1 MLIGEKLYEF
11 IKNVQNLLEKFKFI
25 DMTIAILL
33 VLLILI
39 IVLLNKKIR
48 KLVFKNLINLTK
60 IVWSVFIKL
69 FFDNSKWA
77 FFFFFLLG
85 INTYFLYAT
94 FQSAKDLIL
103 FPIIYIWRLSNYFY
117 KYAGKYEN
125 KSAKQFAKELFL
137 SNLEITV
144 AYILIF
150 NKLPVIFI
158 ELLKHNLPDLLDK
171 LVSYRDLRLLL
182 ILIAINLIFS
192 YIMKILIVD
201 KQDFIQCEHN
211 YIKISNIYENLM
223 GIKDNKKLH
232 YKLHRIN
239 GNCRISGIDAF
250 TKSKIMF
257 LLAKF
262 ADIKMDRI
270 SEFLKILSTLAVK
283 LYKYNYDNNMLNEF
297 IRDLLYIS
305 KNKENLNKTVK
316 IIVKSDLNVVA
327 EFNMGRDLIFD
338 HIYLKTEEEKFD
350 VIYKIFNKLAL
361 NRSIEQVLLELDMIN
376 KFSFTEKR
384 NLFISLRNF
393 TIDFINILDKYL
405 ISSFNPNQE
414 ISQYIDQNKQ
424 KFEEVAREKIVEFNQ
439 LIKLVDKLIIFTENT
454 LFMINNNRNDKYIKN
469 FQIVDLSEII
479 DKINDELNRVNDLL
493 KI

>member
-1 MLIGEKLYEF
+1 MLISEKLYEF
-11 IKNVQNLLEKFKFI
+11 IKDVQNLLEKFKFV

-33 VLLILI
+33 ILLIVI
-39 IVLLNKKIR
+39 IVLLNKKSR
-48 KLVFKNLINLTK
+48 KLVFKSLIHSIK

-69 FFDNSKWA
+69 FFDNFKWA
-77 FFFFFLLG
+77 FFYFFLLG

-94 FQSAKDLIL
+94 FQSTKDLIL
-103 FPIIYIWRLSNYFY
+103 FPIIYIWKLSNYFY
-117 KYAGKYEN
+117 KFAGKYEN

-137 SNLEITV
+137 SNLEVTV

-150 NKLPVIFI
+150 NKLPVIFV
-158 ELLKHNLPDLLDK
+158 ELLKHNLSDLLDK

-182 ILIAINLIFS
+182 ILIAINLIIS
-192 YIMKILIVD
+192 YIMKMLIVD
-201 KQDFIQCEHN
+201 KQDFVQCEHN
-211 YIKISNIYENLM
+211 YVRISSVYENLI
-223 GIKDNKKLH
+223 GIADNKKLH

-250 TKSKIMF
+250 TKSEIMF

-262 ADIKMDRI
+262 ADIKLDQI

-283 LYKYNYDNNMLNEF
+283 LYKYDYDKNMLNEF

-305 KNKENLNKTVK
+305 KNKENLNKIVK

-327 EFNMGRDLIFD
+327 EFNKGRDLIFD
-338 HIYLKTEEEKFD
+338 HICLKTEEEKFD
-350 VIYKIFNKLAL
+350 VIYKIFNMLTL
-361 NRSIEQVLLELDMIN
+361 NRSIEQVLLELDIIN
-376 KFSFTEKR
+376 KSSFAEKR
-384 NLFISLRNF
+384 NLFISLRSF

-424 KFEEVAREKIVEFNQ
+424 KFEEIARKKIVEFNQ
-439 LIKLVDKLIIFTENT
+439 LIKLVDKLIMFTENT

-469 FQIVDLSEII
+469 FQIVELSEII
-479 DKINDELNRVNDLL
+479 DKTNNELNRVNDFL
-493 KI
+493 KL